1 MNTHPQRTSKPGIN
15 AMNVERNDCVKIDLK
30 GSDCLN
36 LTRRREEQRK
46 SVCRVRIKSGVDL
59 SFWAETVKATS
70 DASDLMLAA
79 YYIVVAG
86 MNS

>member
-1 MNTHPQRTSKPGIN
+1 M
-15 AMNVERNDCVKIDLK
+15 
-30 GSDCLN
+30 
-36 LTRRREEQRK
+36 
-46 SVCRVRIKSGVDL
+46 CRVRIKSGVDL